1 MTGADAVQARSGRHF
16 TIRARLALTY
26 AALLGG
32 TGGLMLGVVYV
43 FMRFVPTY
51 ELTSATSLKPTT
63 PVPTPDSIA
72 LQNGVDG
79 VTATVPALPVVNST
93 SELLNLLLMVS
104 IAAFVV
110 LGVVGATI
118 GWIISGRVLRPL
130 KRINAV
136 AQRAA
141 SGDLRQRVAATG
153 PRDEIRDLSDTVD
166 DMLAKLERS
175 FQEHQRFSANASH
188 ELRTPI
194 ATTQT
199 LLDVALSDP
208 ELDLPTL
215 RTVAER
221 VYATNKR
228 NIETVESLLDLAAAG
243 NARGGRDRID
253 LTAIVRSELA
263 DEATAIAASALRV
276 TTDLAPATLTGD
288 AVLVRQAVRNLVQ
301 NAVRHNVDGGTIELS
316 TSTVPGGTELVI
328 ANSGPALTPEI
339 VGSLAEPF
347 VRGRGRTNGP
357 GVPRGHGLGL
367 ALVTRVADAHRG
379 SLVVAGR
386 DGGGLRVELTLPTGS
401 RAGAD
406 APQPLPSPAPTAA
419 IASRLARR
427 SARPTHSSPR

>member
-1 MTGADAVQARSGRHF
+1 MKTGDAVQDRSARHF

-51 ELTSATSLKPTT
+51 ELTSATSLTPTT
-63 PVPTPDSIA
+63 PAATPDSIA
-72 LQNGVDG
+72 LQKSADG
-79 VTATVPALPVVNST
+79 VTASVPALPVVSST
-93 SELLNLLLMVS
+93 GELLNLLLTVS

-118 GWIISGRVLRPL
+118 GWIISGRVLKPL
-130 KRINAV
+130 QRINSV

-141 SGDLRQRVAATG
+141 SGDLRQRVDATG

-228 NIETVESLLDLAAAG
+228 NIETVESLLDLAEAG
-243 NARGGRDRID
+243 SARGRHDDID
-253 LTAIVRSELA
+253 LTSMVRSALA
-263 DEATAIAASALRV
+263 DESAAIAAAALTV
-276 TTDLAPATLTGD
+276 TSDLSPAALTGD
-288 AVLVRQAVRNLVQ
+288 SVLVRQAVRNLVQ
-301 NAVRHNVDGGTIELS
+301 NAVRHNVHGGTIELS
-316 TSTVPGGTELVI
+316 TTTSHGETTLVI
-328 ANSGPALTPEI
+328 ANSGPVLAPDVVE
-339 VGSLAEPF
+339 SLVEPF
-347 VRGRGRTNGP
+347 VRGLGRTAERRG
-357 GVPRGHGLGL
+357 PRGHGLGL
-367 ALVTRVADAHRG
+367 TLVKSVTDAHHG
-379 SLVVAGR
+379 SLRISGR
-386 DGGGLRVELTLPTGS
+386 ESGGLRIELTMPTES
-401 RAGAD
+401 TRV
-406 APQPLPSPAPTAA
+406 PA
-419 IASRLARR
+419 R
-427 SARPTHSSPR
+427 S

>member
-1 MTGADAVQARSGRHF
+1 MTTMDAAPLRSARHF

-51 ELTSATSLKPTT
+51 ELTSATSMAPAAT
-63 PVPTPDSIA
+63 VDDSIA
-72 LQNGVDG
+72 IMKDAGSLA
-79 VTATVPALPVVNST
+79 VTATTAPVVNST
-93 SELLNLLLMVS
+93 NDLLNLLLIVS

-110 LGVVGATI
+110 LGIVGAII
-118 GWIISGRVLRPL
+118 GWVISGRVLKPL
-130 KRINAV
+130 QAINSV

-141 SGDLRQRVAATG
+141 AGDLDQRVAATG

-166 DMLAKLERS
+166 DMLTRLERS
-175 FQEHQRFSANASH
+175 FTEHQRFSANASH

-228 NIETVESLLDLAAAG
+228 NLEIVESLLDLAEAG
-243 NARGGRDRID
+243 GSPPRTDDID
-253 LTAIVRSELA
+253 LAALVRSALTEESA
-263 DEATAIAASALRV
+263 AIAEARLTVRTRLSPAALR
-276 TTDLAPATLTGD
+276 GD
-288 AVLVRQAVRNLVQ
+288 GVLVRQAVRNLVQ

-316 TSTVPGGTELVI
+316 TGVVPGGANLLV
-328 ANSGPALTPEI
+328 ANSGSTLPPE
-339 VGSLAEPF
+339 VVESLVEPF
-347 VRGRGRTNGP
+347 VRGQGRTTRRGA
-357 GVPRGHGLGL
+357 PRGHGLGL
-367 ALVTRVADAHRG
+367 ALVKSVADAHRG
-379 SLVVAGR
+379 TLALSAPAS
-386 DGGGLRVELTLPTGS
+386 GGLRVELTLPT
-401 RAGAD
+401 A
-406 APQPLPSPAPTAA
+406 
-419 IASRLARR
+419 
-427 SARPTHSSPR
+427 